1 MADWKCPHCNLYTPP
16 KKLVYDLYLQGI
28 FSNIPSRAS
37 EIEFRVDTQT
47 ADKISHEFIVDSTP
61 DDPEFPTSTF
71 YHTSSKGLDAAI
83 QPQSGTFTIVE
94 IDD

>member
-16 KKLVYDLYLQGI
+16 KKLVYDIYLQGI

-37 EIEFRVDTQT
+37 EIEFRVDTQMP
-47 ADKISHEFIVDSTP
+47 DMISHEFILDSTP
-61 DDPEFPTSTF
+61 DDPDFLTSTF
-71 YHTSSKGLDAAI
+71 YRTSSKGVDPAM
-83 QPQSGTFTIVE
+83 QSHSETFTIVE